1 MLTFKDEGSML
12 PRYVGMQLFRGATL
26 YPGRKESSK
35 NIPSQKSSKKEC
47 GKKLN

>member
-12 PRYVGMQLFRGATL
+12 PRYVRMQLFRGATL

-35 NIPSQKSSKKEC
+35 NIPSQKNSRKEC
-47 GKKLN
+47 GKEN